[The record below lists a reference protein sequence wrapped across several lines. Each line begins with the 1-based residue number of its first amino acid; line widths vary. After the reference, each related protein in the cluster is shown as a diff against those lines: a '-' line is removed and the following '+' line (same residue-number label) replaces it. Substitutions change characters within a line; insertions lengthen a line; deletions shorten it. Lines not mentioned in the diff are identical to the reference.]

1 MSGPRASRVLVVE
14 DEPEILMEVA
24 GYLRRRG
31 DQVQTASGFGAAMRL
46 LDEGQP
52 IDLVISDARMPDGSG
67 LDLIRTV
74 LQRFGGRIPC
84 LLMTGHLEQV
94 DIAGDL
100 QAAGVRIVL
109 KPFSLAAMHREVRQL
124 LDEAATNEPIGAAA

>member
-1 MSGPRASRVLVVE
+1 MTTSSGARLLVVE

-31 DQVQTASGFGAAMRL
+31 EQVQTASGFGAAMRY

-52 IDLVISDARMPDGSG
+52 IDLLISDARMPDGSG

-74 LQRFGGRIPC
+74 LQRSGGRTPC
-84 LLMTGHLEQV
+84 LLMTGHIEQIGIAPDLEK
-94 DIAGDL
+94 
-100 QAAGVRIVL
+100 AGVRIVL
-109 KPFSLAAMHREVRQL
+109 KPFSLAAMHREVRAL
-124 LDEAATNEPIGAAA
+124 LAGAIQTASEAA